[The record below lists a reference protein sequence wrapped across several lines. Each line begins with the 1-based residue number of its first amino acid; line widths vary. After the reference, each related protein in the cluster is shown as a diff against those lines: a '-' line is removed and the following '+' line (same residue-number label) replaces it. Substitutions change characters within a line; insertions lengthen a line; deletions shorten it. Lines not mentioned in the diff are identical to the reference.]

1 MSKKTNPSERA
12 SVRRTNARAVVAA
25 LALALAV
32 ATGGRAQTPPPA
44 PPAPPAPKPAADNP
58 LLRKLD
64 ANGDGV
70 IDDAE
75 RRAIREQLRA
85 RGEQPGARSP
95 STAVEQVGDRAITEG
110 TYPSSDGRAIPY
122 VLSLPAGDGPFPV
135 VVTIHGGQ
143 GDRDLTFLRTMAVP
157 GPASATVTALNERPW
172 AVLAIS
178 YRAGDGAL
186 FGMEH
191 DDVIAG
197 IRFAKTLPKADPARV
212 AVVGG
217 SHGGH
222 LALVAAEAMG
232 DELCGVATGSPWL
245 TDPLVYLRGD
255 AAAAPMAQAP
265 ASARADF
272 ERFSKMVRMVC
283 ANRRLGAAES
293 EAFLRERSLEANS
306 HKIAAPTLF
315 VTSRGDDQ
323 VPHVLVEPMIRRMQ
337 AAGQDVSVY
346 TAEKSPHGFYWGR
359 AAGAARALRG
369 PQTDVEAAEE
379 AAARQAILDFLAAR
393 FAANT
398 GAGAAAPGK
407 PVTPGGA
414 PGAPATARPEPAQ
427 SAVDVAAS
435 VPPAPGRAAPA
446 APPAGGDPKRT
457 PPVRLTSGQ
466 IVGERAGDVH
476 VFRGIPYAAPPVGDL
491 RWQPPQ
497 PPRPWTGV
505 RDALAFGAPAPQNPV
520 YFAREAQ
527 SEDCLFLNVWTPAQP
542 PAGGP
547 LPVLVWFHG
556 GAFQQN
562 SGAQPRYDGTELA
575 RRGVVVVT
583 INYRLGPLGLFAHP
597 LLTAGAAPDAP
608 LGNYCLLDMIAALQW
623 TRDHI
628 AAFGGDPDNVAI
640 SGSSA
645 GGTSCLFLMG
655 IPSAHG
661 LFHKAV
667 IHSSGGIR
675 NIQDLRTAEAA
686 GLRLAEHL
694 GFGEDVTIAQLR
706 AVAADRVA
714 GDIALVRRL
723 ELPVKPLIDGRL
735 VTQVPEAT
743 FAQGKQA
750 RIPVLMGAAN
760 GESGARA
767 FGDDIAPG
775 GAFGF
780 QRGLADD
787 MVRAGQRVHLFQLT
801 FVPPEA
807 RGNRIAAQHGESVA
821 YAFGTI
827 GPAAAAQ
834 HGFRDA
840 AQAERAARNRRGGG
854 AGGGRGAAA
863 RGGREDDGAPVE
875 DSQQGRAISDAMMR
889 YLVAFLRTGTPDA
902 DGLAPWPAYTSA
914 DPQTM
919 VFGNHAIA
927 AKKAPR

>member
-32 ATGGRAQTPPPA
+32 ATGGRAQTP

-95 STAVEQVGDRAITEG
+95 SAAVEQVGDRAITEG

-143 GDRDLTFLRTMAVP
+143 GDRDMTFLRTMAVP
-157 GPASATVTALNERPW
+157 GPASATVKALNERPW
-172 AVLAIS
+172 AVLAVS

-186 FGMEH
+186 FGKEH

-197 IRFAKTLPKADPARV
+197 IRFAKTLPKVDPTRV

-222 LALVAAEAMG
+222 LALVAAEALG
-232 DELCGVATGSPWL
+232 NELCGVVIGSPWM

-255 AAAAPMAQAP
+255 ASVAPMAQAP

-272 ERFSKMVRMVC
+272 ERFSKLVRTVC
-283 ANRRLGAAES
+283 ANRGLAGAAA
-293 EAFLRERSLEANS
+293 EAFLREHSVEANS

-323 VPHVLVEPMIRRMQ
+323 APHVLVEPMIRRMQ

-369 PQTDVEAAEE
+369 PQTSVEATEE
-379 AAARQAILDFLAAR
+379 AAARQAILEFLTAR
-393 FAANT
+393 FATN
-398 GAGAAAPGK
+398 AGAAAPGK
-407 PVTPGGA
+407 PATGAAPSEPTTPK
-414 PGAPATARPEPAQ
+414 PPTTPTPAQ
-427 SAVDVAAS
+427 RETDATST
-435 VPPAPGRAAPA
+435 APA
-446 APPAGGDPKRT
+446 APDRSAPAAPKAGDDPKRT
-457 PPVRLTSGQ
+457 PPVRLTMGQ

-497 PPRPWTGV
+497 PPQPWTGV
-505 RDALAFGAPAPQNPV
+505 RDAVAFGAPAPQNPV
-520 YFAREAQ
+520 YHARDTQ

-547 LPVLVWFHG
+547 MPVLVWCHG

-628 AAFGGDPDNVAI
+628 AAFGGDPGNVAI

-645 GGTSCLFLMG
+645 GGTSCLYLMG

-675 NIQDLRTAEAA
+675 NIQDLRTAETA

-714 GDIALVRRL
+714 GDLALVRRL
-723 ELPVKPLIDGRL
+723 ELPVKPLVDGRL
-735 VTQVPEAT
+735 VTQAPEAT

-807 RGNRIAAQHGESVA
+807 RANRFAAQHGESVA

-827 GPAAAAQ
+827 GRPVAAQ

-840 AQAERAARNRRGGG
+840 AQAERAARGRRGGG
-854 AGGGRGAAA
+854 AGAGRGGTA
-863 RGGREDDGAPVE
+863 RGGMDDDGAPVE
-875 DSQQGRAISDAMMR
+875 DSQQGRALSDAMMR
-889 YLVAFLRTGTPDA
+889 YLVAFLRKGTPDV
-902 DGLAPWPAYTSA
+902 DGLPPWPAYTPA
-914 DPQTM
+914 APQAM
-919 VFGNHAIA
+919 VFGNEAIA
-927 AKKAPR
+927 AKAAAK

>member
-1 MSKKTNPSERA
+1 VADRPARLPA
-12 SVRRTNARAVVAA
+12 RRRR
-25 LALALAV
+25 
-32 ATGGRAQTPPPA
+32 GRA
-44 PPAPPAPKPAADNP
+44 
-58 LLRKLD
+58 
-64 ANGDGV
+64 DGT
-70 IDDAE
+70 
-75 RRAIREQLRA
+75 
-85 RGEQPGARSP
+85 GA
-95 STAVEQVGDRAITEG
+95 
-110 TYPSSDGRAIPY
+110 
-122 VLSLPAGDGPFPV
+122 
-135 VVTIHGGQ
+135 
-143 GDRDLTFLRTMAVP
+143 
-157 GPASATVTALNERPW
+157 
-172 AVLAIS
+172 
-178 YRAGDGAL
+178 
-186 FGMEH
+186 
-191 DDVIAG
+191 
-197 IRFAKTLPKADPARV
+197 
-212 AVVGG
+212 
-217 SHGGH
+217 
-222 LALVAAEAMG
+222 
-232 DELCGVATGSPWL
+232 GV
-245 TDPLVYLRGD
+245 
-255 AAAAPMAQAP
+255 
-265 ASARADF
+265 
-272 ERFSKMVRMVC
+272 
-283 ANRRLGAAES
+283 GAAES

-414 PGAPATARPEPAQ
+414 PGAPATDVPTGKPSTTPRRGTASTAPSVEAKPSPATARPGPAQ

-875 DSQQGRAISDAMMR
+875 DSQQGRALSDAMMR

-902 DGLAPWPAYTSA
+902 DGLAPWPAYTPA

>member
-1 MSKKTNPSERA
+1 MNQTMNQTGCATVPL
-12 SVRRTNARAVVAA
+12 THLRAVFVA
-25 LALALAV
+25 LAVVLAV

-44 PPAPPAPKPAADNP
+44 SPSSPAPKPAADNP

-75 RRAIREQLRA
+75 RRAMREKLRA
-85 RGEQPGARSP
+85 RGAQPGARAP
-95 STAVEQVGDRAITEG
+95 SAAVEQVGDRAITEG

-143 GDRDLTFLRTMAVP
+143 GDRDLTYLRTMAVP
-157 GPASATVTALNERPW
+157 GPASATVQALNERPW

-186 FGMEH
+186 FGKEH

-222 LALVAAEAMG
+222 LALVAAEALG
-232 DELCGVATGSPWL
+232 DELCGVAAGSPWM

-255 AAAAPMAQAP
+255 ATAAPMAQAP
-265 ASARADF
+265 AAARADF
-272 ERFSKMVRMVC
+272 ERFSKLVRMVC
-283 ANRRLGAAES
+283 ANRGLAGAAA
-293 EAFLRERSLEANS
+293 EAFLREHSVEANS
-306 HKIAAPTLF
+306 HTIAVPTLF

-346 TAEKSPHGFYWGR
+346 TAEESPHGFYWGR

-393 FAANT
+393 FAAS
-398 GAGAAAPGK
+398 AGAAAPSK
-407 PVTPGGA
+407 PTTPKT
-414 PGAPATARPEPAQ
+414 PTTATPSQPKTDAT
-427 SAVDVAAS
+427 S
-435 VPPAPGRAAPA
+435 PAPVAPDRSAPA
-446 APPAGGDPKRT
+446 APKVGGDPKRT
-457 PPVRLTSGQ
+457 PPVRLTAGQ

-497 PPRPWTGV
+497 PPQPWTGV
-505 RDALAFGAPAPQNPV
+505 REAVAFGAPAPQNPV
-520 YFAREAQ
+520 YHARDTQ

-542 PAGGP
+542 PAGGSM
-547 LPVLVWFHG
+547 PVLVWFHG

-714 GDIALVRRL
+714 GDLALVRRL
-723 ELPVKPLIDGRL
+723 ELPVKPLVDGRL

-807 RGNRIAAQHGESVA
+807 RSNRFAAQHGESVA

-827 GPAAAAQ
+827 GRPVAAQ

-840 AQAERAARNRRGGG
+840 AQAERAARGRRGGG
-854 AGGGRGAAA
+854 AGTGRGGAA
-863 RGGREDDGAPVE
+863 RGGMEDDGAPVE
-875 DSQQGRAISDAMMR
+875 DSQQGRALSDVMMR
-889 YLVAFLRTGTPDA
+889 YLVAFLRTGKPDA
-902 DGLAPWPAYTSA
+902 EGLAPWPAYTPA
-914 DPQTM
+914 APQAM
-919 VFGNHAIA
+919 VFGNESIA
-927 AKKAPR
+927 AKAAAR